1 VKKSPSIPSWVV
13 APTPKEVR
21 DRFNYMVMRW
31 QDIRREAATDMR
43 FMTGDPWP
51 QGERDARSAMDRL
64 CLSFD
69 ELSQYINQ
77 LVNGVRQNKR
87 APKVTPAGNGA
98 NDQTA
103 EMRAGM
109 IKAIGY
115 KSNADAARITAFE
128 NAAMRSYGP
137 YRIDRKYINDNSELQ
152 ELRIA
157 RMPNP
162 DVLYMDPDCK
172 EADYS
177 DAKDAFELSRMS
189 KEQFRREFGDA
200 EIQSFSTELMAAAPA
215 WIRDDEIQIA
225 KYWMAH
231 ERTRTKIRF
240 DDDEV
245 GYLDEAGD
253 DAEITEDNYL
263 VAKGMKSRK
272 LRNYRESVD
281 RFVVEYKFNGV
292 ELLRQS
298 PWTITM
304 TVKDDQGN
312 PRLDSQGKPKKI
324 TGGKYIPYVLITGK
338 ELFVPNPAG
347 DSERQLQSLIRMART
362 PYMAYCYTRTAQ
374 LEAIQLT
381 SKSPYFVYEGQVEN
395 HEEEMKTL
403 HKLPVAYQEVKP
415 TVEGAPAGTLLPFP
429 QRPSYVPEIQM
440 LEIYAQAARQAIQAA
455 IGFSNPQVQRNRTS
469 PISGKALQEFE
480 SQGDIK
486 TFHFIDNY
494 DRALEFEGRI
504 LNDLIPVVY
513 DTERQVSIIGND
525 EKSKVITLNAQPGT
539 NQEYGQQQQD
549 EQHAV
554 EYPTDEGDHELT
566 ISVGPSYDSQREEQG
581 AYTDAI
587 LQNPAISQAAILQPG
602 SPPAKIFAIATEM
615 RDLGP
620 LGDAIVKIVDPPQQQ
635 GPDPQ
640 QMQQALVQAQK
651 QAQDAT
657 ALAGHL
663 QQELKEKTEIAKMEM
678 ANKRAINADTIKGN
692 IEIAKLKIGAQSND
706 LRLQGELDSVEH
718 RADMLMESELAPTP
732 EQGPAGIHPVAE
744 PEPEA
749 AAAGVGQ

>member
-1 VKKSPSIPSWVV
+1 MKKSPSIPSWVI
-13 APTPKEVR
+13 APTPEECRK
-21 DRFNYMVMRW
+21 RFDYLVLRW
-31 QDIRREAATDMR
+31 KDIRNEAATDMR

-51 QGERDARSAMDRL
+51 QGEKDARSAINRL

-128 NAAMRSYGP
+128 NAAMRSYGV
-137 YRIDRKYINDNSELQ
+137 YKVKRRYISDSSELQ
-152 ELRIA
+152 ELRLE

-162 DVLYMDPDCK
+162 DVWYPDPDGT

-177 DAKDAFELSRMS
+177 DIRDGFELDRMS
-189 KEQFRREFGDA
+189 KAEFRRRFPKA
-200 EIQSFSTELMAAAPA
+200 EIQSFSTELMNSAPN
-215 WIRDDEIQIA
+215 WIRDDEIQVA
-225 KYWMAH
+225 SYWKAH
-231 ERTRTKIRF
+231 DRSRTRLRF
-240 DDDEV
+240 DDDETA
-245 GYLDEAGD
+245 YLDEAGEG
-253 DAEITEDNYL
+253 ATVTADNYL
-263 VAKGMKSRK
+263 EAKGMKSRK
-272 LRNYRESVD
+272 VRNYREMVD
-281 RFVVEYKFNGV
+281 RFIVEYKFNGI
-292 ELLRQS
+292 ELLEEA
-298 PWTITM
+298 PWTLSVT
-304 TVKDDQGN
+304 N
-312 PRLDSQGKPKKI
+312 PQTGKKI
-324 TGGKYIPYVLITGK
+324 TGGKYIPYVMITGK

-347 DSERQLQSLIRMART
+347 DTERQLQSLIRMART

-395 HEEEMKTL
+395 HEEEMKSL
-403 HKLPVAYQEVKP
+403 HKQPVAYQEVKP
-415 TVEGAPAGTLLPFP
+415 TVEGAPPGQLLPFP

-440 LEIYAQAARQAIQAA
+440 LEIYAQASRQAIQAA

-480 SQGDIK
+480 NQGDIK

-539 NQEYGQQQQD
+539 NQEYGQQQQG
-549 EQHAV
+549 QPPPTV

-566 ISVGPSYDSQREEQG
+566 ISVGPSMDSQRQEGNEYAKSIAQTPQI
-581 AYTDAI
+581 AA
-587 LQNPAISQAAILQPG
+587 AAIQQPG
-602 SPPAKIFAIATEM
+602 GPAAKLFANSTRLM
-615 RDLGP
+615 DLGP
-620 LGDAIVKIVDPPQQQ
+620 IGDEIADIFDPPQQQ

-640 QMQQALVQAQK
+640 QMQQALQQQGQALQ
-651 QAQDAT
+651 QAT
-657 ALAGHL
+657 AMVGHL

-678 ANKRAINADTIKGN
+678 ANKRAINADTVAGN
-692 IEIAKLKIGAQSND
+692 IYMTKLKLGAAAIDARLEAEIGA
-706 LRLQGELDSVEH
+706 VEH
-718 RADMLMESELAPTP
+718 RADMLMESELAPGP
-732 EQGPAGIHPVAE
+732 DQGQQGIHPSAI
-744 PEPEA
+744 PEPAQAVNGA
-749 AAAGVGQ
+749 AQ

>member
-1 VKKSPSIPSWVV
+1 
-13 APTPKEVR
+13 
-21 DRFNYMVMRW
+21 MRW
-31 QDIRREAATDMR
+31 QAIRREAATDMR

-51 QGERDARSAMDRL
+51 QGERDARSAMNRL

-128 NAAMRSYGP
+128 NAAMRSYGV
-137 YRIDRKYINDNSELQ
+137 YKVKRRYINDSSELQ
-152 ELRIA
+152 ELRLE

-162 DVLYMDPDCK
+162 DVWYCDPDGN
-172 EADYS
+172 EADFS
-177 DAKDAFELSRMS
+177 DIKDGFELSRMS
-189 KEQFRREFGDA
+189 KDQFRREFRHA
-200 EIQSFSTELMAAAPA
+200 EIQSFSTELMASAPA
-215 WIRDDEIQIA
+215 WIRDDEVQVA

-231 ERTRTKIRF
+231 RRDRIKIRF
-240 DDDEV
+240 DDDES
-245 GYLDEAGD
+245 GYLDEAGNN
-253 DAEITEDNYL
+253 AEITPDNFL
-263 VAKGMKSRK
+263 ITTGAKPRK
-272 LRNYRESVD
+272 IRNQREMVD
-281 RFVVEYKFNGV
+281 TFVVQYKFNGV
-292 ELLRQS
+292 EMLAED
-298 PWTITM
+298 PWTITV
-304 TVKDDQGN
+304 TN
-312 PRLDSQGKPKKI
+312 PITKKKI
-324 TGGKYIPYVLITGK
+324 TGGKYIPYIMITGK

-347 DSERQLQSLIRMART
+347 DSERELQSLIRMART

-415 TVEGAPAGTLLPFP
+415 TVEGAPPGTLLPFP

-480 SQGDIK
+480 NQGDIK

-539 NQEYGQQQQD
+539 NQEYGQQQQS
-549 EQHAV
+549 EQQAV

-640 QMQQALVQAQK
+640 QMQQALVQAQQ
-651 QAQDAT
+651 QAQQAT
-657 ALAGHL
+657 AMVGHL
-663 QQELKEKTEIAKMEM
+663 QQELKEKTEIRKMELE
-678 ANKRAINADTIKGN
+678 NDRVIHADDNRTKIQVALITKGVGSLD
-692 IEIAKLKIGAQSND
+692 AS
-706 LRLQGELDSVEH
+706 LQGELKSIEH

-732 EQGPAGIHPVAE
+732 EQGPPGIHPVAE

-749 AAAGVGQ
+749 AAAGAGQ

>member
-1 VKKSPSIPSWVV
+1 
-13 APTPKEVR
+13 
-21 DRFNYMVMRW
+21 MVMRW
-31 QDIRREAATDMR
+31 QDIRKEAATDMR

-51 QGERDARSAMDRL
+51 AGERSAREALQRL

-128 NAAMRSYGP
+128 NAAMRSYGV
-137 YRIDRKYINDNSELQ
+137 YKVKRRYINDSSELQ
-152 ELRIA
+152 ELRLE

-162 DVLYMDPDCK
+162 DVWYPDPDGT

-177 DAKDAFELSRMS
+177 DIRDGFELDRMS
-189 KEQFRREFGDA
+189 KAEFARRFPNA
-200 EIQSFSTELMAAAPA
+200 EIKSFSTELMMTAPS
-215 WIRDDEIQIA
+215 WIRDDEIQVA
-225 KYWMAH
+225 SYWKAH
-231 ERTRTKIRF
+231 DRSRTRLRYE
-240 DDDEV
+240 DDET
-245 GYLDEAGD
+245 GYLDDLGSGAV
-253 DAEITEDNYL
+253 ITPDNY
-263 VAKGMKSRK
+263 VEGKGVKRRK
-272 LRNYRESVD
+272 IRNYREMVD
-281 RFVVEYKFNGV
+281 RFIVEYKFNGV
-292 ELLRQS
+292 ELLEEA
-298 PWTITM
+298 PWTIKM
-304 TVKDDQGN
+304 IN
-312 PRLDSQGKPKKI
+312 PTTGKEI
-324 TGGKYIPYVLITGK
+324 TGGKYIPYIMITGK
-338 ELFVPNPAG
+338 ELFVDTG
-347 DSERQLQSLIRMART
+347 TGSQRVLQSLIRMART
-362 PYMAYCYTRTAQ
+362 PYMAYCYARTAQ

-381 SKSPYFVYEGQVEN
+381 SKSPYFVYEGQFEN
-395 HEEEMKTL
+395 HENEAKNL
-403 HKLPVAYQEVKP
+403 HKLPVAYMEFKGK
-415 TVEGAPAGTLLPFP
+415 TEATGDSLLPP
-429 QRPSYVPEIQM
+429 PTRPSYVPEVQQ
-440 LEIYAQAARQAIQAA
+440 LEVFAQAARQAIQAA
-455 IGFSNPQVQRNRTS
+455 IGFSNPQVQRNRTA

-539 NQEYGQQQQD
+539 NQEYGQQGQQPPTI
-549 EQHAV
+549 

-566 ISVGPSYDSQREEQG
+566 ISVGPSYDSQREEQS

-635 GPDPQ
+635 GPDPR
-640 QMQQALVQAQK
+640 QMQQALQMAQQQAEQ
-651 QAQDAT
+651 AT

-663 QQELKEKTEIAKMEM
+663 QQELKEKTEIRKMELE
-678 ANKRAINADTIKGN
+678 NERVIHADDNRTKIQVALITKG
-692 IEIAKLKIGAQSND
+692 AGALDAQ
-706 LRLQGELDSVEH
+706 LQAELQMVEKKW
-718 RADMLMESELAPTP
+718 DMLHESELAP
-732 EQGPAGIHPVAE
+732 GPDEGQQGIHPSAI
-744 PEPEA
+744 PEP
-749 AAAGVGQ
+749 AAAGAAAQ